1 MMDESENLD
10 DMTDKIKLFNSD
22 ESLKLLGELLSNKS
36 SRDIIRLLIEKEMYK
51 NAIATKL
58 NLRMNLVSHHL
69 EKMETIGLVE
79 TIYKKIVRKGK
90 EHKFFRINPKIFLM
104 PNHSEKEIKEKG
116 ILVRIFREGIKFTSI
131 GIATVVTWIGS
142 QQKTMFIPDPTN
154 VEQNYGGIQVDPSLP
169 ILVDEPF
176 SLVQITVTSIVL
188 AVGLFLIWYIKKEKK
203 EE

>member
-1 MMDESENLD
+1 MVESENSD
-10 DMTDKIKLFNSD
+10 VMTDKIKLFNSD

-36 SRDIIRLLIEKEMYK
+36 SRDIIGLLIEKEMYK

-58 NLRMNLVSHHL
+58 NLKLNLVSHHL
-69 EKMETIGLVE
+69 EKMESIGLVE
-79 TIYKKIVRKGK
+79 TSYKKIVRKG
-90 EHKFFRINPKIFLM
+90 EDHKFLRINPKIFLM

-116 ILVRIFREGIKFTSI
+116 ILKRIFKDGIKFASV
-131 GIATVVTWIGS
+131 GIATVITWIGS

-154 VEQNYGGIQVDPSLP
+154 VEQNYGGIQVDSSLP

-188 AVGLFLIWYIKKEKK
+188 AVGLFLIWYQKKEKK